1 MQENFPY
8 EAPIVVVTE
17 DMCDLN
23 GHMNVAYYLQ
33 AFDIYSRPMF
43 EEMGFTKEH
52 FQNGYS
58 SFAVEDSLRYL
69 KEFLLGEKIY
79 PKFRIENFNRRL
91 IHIVGILLNEEGQ
104 LASISETIIVHVDMK
119 ARKTVEMPNEF
130 LAKLQTIKEKHHQAG
145 KIDFDLRLKI
155 RPR

>member
-1 MQENFPY
+1 MEEKIPY
-8 EAPIVVVTE
+8 EASMEVVTE

-43 EEMGFTKEH
+43 EDFGFTKEH
-52 FQNGYS
+52 FNNGYS
-58 SFAVEDSLRYL
+58 SFAVEDSIRYL

-79 PKFRIENFNRRL
+79 PRFRLENFNKKL

-104 LASISETIIVHVDMK
+104 LSSISETIIVHGNMQT
-119 ARKTVEMPNEF
+119 RKTVEMPKEF
-130 LAKLQTIKEKHHQAG
+130 LTKLETIKEQHHRAG
-145 KIDFDLRLKI
+145 KLDFDLRLKI
-155 RPR
+155 K

>member
-1 MQENFPY
+1 MEEKFPY
-8 EAPIVVVTE
+8 EASKVIVTE

-43 EEMGFTKEH
+43 EDFGFTKEH
-52 FQNGYS
+52 FNNGYS
-58 SFAVEDSLRYL
+58 SFAVEDSIRYL

-79 PKFRIENFNRRL
+79 PRFRLENFNKKL

-104 LASISETIIVHVDMK
+104 LSSISETIIVHVNMQT
-119 ARKTVEMPNEF
+119 RKTVEMPKEF
-130 LAKLQTIKEKHHQAG
+130 LTKLETIKEQHHRTG
-145 KIDFDLRLKI
+145 KLDVDLRLKI
-155 RPR
+155 K

>member
-1 MQENFPY
+1 MQEKFPY

-79 PKFRIENFNRRL
+79 PRFRIENFNRKL
-91 IHIVGILLNEEGQ
+91 IHIVGILLNEEGNYHQ
-104 LASISETIIVHVDMK
+104 SQKPSLFMSI
-119 ARKTVEMPNEF
+119 
-130 LAKLQTIKEKHHQAG
+130 
-145 KIDFDLRLKI
+145 
-155 RPR
+155 

>member
-43 EEMGFTKEH
+43 EEMGFTREH

-69 KEFLLGEKIY
+69 KEFCLVRKFTLG
-79 PKFRIENFNRRL
+79 F
-91 IHIVGILLNEEGQ
+91 
-104 LASISETIIVHVDMK
+104 A
-119 ARKTVEMPNEF
+119 
-130 LAKLQTIKEKHHQAG
+130 
-145 KIDFDLRLKI
+145 LKI
-155 RPR
+155 LIES

>member
-1 MQENFPY
+1 MEEKFPY
-8 EAPIVVVTE
+8 EASMVGVTE

-43 EEMGFTKEH
+43 EDFGFTKEH
-52 FQNGYS
+52 FNNGYS
-58 SFAVEDSLRYL
+58 SFAVEDSIRYL

-79 PKFRIENFNRRL
+79 PRFRLENFNKKL

-104 LASISETIIVHVDMK
+104 LSSISETIIVHVNMQT
-119 ARKTVEMPNEF
+119 RKTVEMPTEF
-130 LAKLQTIKEKHHQAG
+130 LIKLETIKEQHHRTG
-145 KIDFDLRLKI
+145 KLDFDLRLKI
-155 RPR
+155 K